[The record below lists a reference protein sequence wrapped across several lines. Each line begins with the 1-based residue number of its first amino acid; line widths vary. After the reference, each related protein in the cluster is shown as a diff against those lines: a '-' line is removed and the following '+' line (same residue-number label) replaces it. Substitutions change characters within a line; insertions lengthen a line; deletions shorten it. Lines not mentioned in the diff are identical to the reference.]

1 MIIYGKQVC
10 FYALKKHAKLIET
23 LYLTKPSLLPKEMVR
38 KFGPK
43 IKLIENKWAQ
53 KLSKGGNHQG
63 MLIKLKELPI
73 PNKDEFKKN
82 SNFIVILDSLT
93 DMGNIGAIVR
103 SAYALGVDAVLV
115 SGIKQL
121 NYSALIRTSA
131 GAALDLVPIV
141 TQNVLD
147 DINELKQRG
156 FKFYGAD
163 LDGEPLE
170 EATFEQKRVLVLGS
184 EDRGISKR
192 IKAKLD
198 KSYTITMKRE
208 FDSLNVSAAAAI
220 FIHRMGYAIK

>member
-1 MIIYGKQVC
+1 
-10 FYALKKHAKLIET
+10 
-23 LYLTKPSLLPKEMVR
+23 
-38 KFGPK
+38 
-43 IKLIENKWAQ
+43 
-53 KLSKGGNHQG
+53 
-63 MLIKLKELPI
+63 
-73 PNKDEFKKN
+73 
-82 SNFIVILDSLT
+82 
-93 DMGNIGAIVR
+93 MGNIGAIVR

>member
-10 FYALKKHAKLIET
+10 LYALNKHDKLIET
-23 LYLTKPSLLPKEMVR
+23 LYLTKLSLLPKEIV
-38 KFGPK
+38 KKYGSK

-63 MLIKLKELPI
+63 ILIKLKELPI
-73 PNKDEFKKN
+73 PKKDEFKKN

-103 SAYALGVDAVLV
+103 SAYALGVDAILV

-121 NYSALIRTSA
+121 NYSAVIRTSA
-131 GAALDLVPIV
+131 GAALDLIPVVRPNI
-141 TQNVLD
+141 LD
-147 DINELKQRG
+147 DINELKQVG

-170 EATFEQKRVLVLGS
+170 EAFFEPKRVLVLGS

-198 KSYTITMKRE
+198 KTYTITMKRE